1 MRIKIIKEIF
11 KKEILDIV
19 RDRKSIFMMIVVPIL
34 LYPIIMVLLM
44 GIMNSSINKMTS
56 EIITL
61 GLSSAPNAEFVEIV
75 DSENAIRE
83 KEDTL
88 GNIEIKTN
96 IKDYKSELEKGEID
110 AYIDNSIKDND
121 YKVIINSA
129 SDESGIK
136 SDAIFDVMNKYK
148 RKMSEREIE
157 KHGLDSHQIL
167 EPIKYEKVDITNS
180 AKKAGMLLGQ
190 VIPFIL
196 IIGVLFG
203 SIYPAIDVMAGEKER
218 GTLETLFSLPISNME
233 LVIGKYM
240 AVSASAILTSLLN
253 IISMSCTLGY
263 FMKAE
268 SIYNPSMMH
277 INYSVLGGAVLITVV
292 SVILFAQVVSAL
304 AMCVCSFA
312 KTFKEAQNYITPLM
326 LIIMV
331 PAYISMIPNISL
343 SRITATIPVVNI
355 SLLIKSVISLRAN
368 MKMVSLVLIVN
379 LIFVLISLVLLS
391 KIFNSEDILFGE
403 KRNFKLIQSRSSIK
417 EGSMPGISDGFM
429 VYVLAFI
436 SLIYVSP
443 ILNMKLGI
451 MGNTINQFIM
461 ALIPILV
468 AVYIKADFKKLFSIK
483 KIKIKD
489 IIRAA
494 VTWFVGSLIMSVF
507 VMILLKLFPDQMKVS
522 EQLNEIIKSS
532 GGLFTQIILFALV
545 PAICEE
551 ILFRG
556 FVLSA
561 FRDKKT
567 FGQKNEKHIVFA
579 IVVSGILFGI
589 MHLDF
594 IRIIPT
600 SILGMVMAYNVYKS
614 KSIFTSVGIHFFNNL
629 LSVLSVNFGV
639 HAMLLL
645 I

>member
-56 EIITL
+56 ETITL

-157 KHGLDSHQIL
+157 KHGLNSKQIL

-551 ILFRG
+551 TLFRG

-589 MHLDF
+589 MHVDF

>member
-56 EIITL
+56 ETITL

-157 KHGLDSHQIL
+157 KHGLNSKQIL

-277 INYSVLGGAVLITVV
+277 INYSGLGGAVLITVV

-551 ILFRG
+551 TLFRG

-639 HAMLLL
+639 QAMLLL

>member
-56 EIITL
+56 ETITL

-157 KHGLDSHQIL
+157 KHGLNSKQIL

-253 IISMSCTLGY
+253 IISMSYTLGY

-551 ILFRG
+551 TLFRG

>member
-56 EIITL
+56 ETITL

-157 KHGLDSHQIL
+157 KHGLNSKQIL

-567 FGQKNEKHIVFA
+567 FGQKNEKQIVFA

>member
-56 EIITL
+56 ETITL

-268 SIYNPSMMH
+268 SIYNPSMVH
-277 INYSVLGGAVLITVV
+277 INYSVLGGAVLITIV

-461 ALIPILV
+461 AMIPVLV
-468 AVYIKADFKKLFSIK
+468 AIYIKADFKKLFSIK
-483 KIKIKD
+483 KIKLKD

-494 VTWFVGSLIMSVF
+494 LTWFVGSLIMSIF

-522 EQLNEIIKSS
+522 EQLNNIIKSS

-551 ILFRG
+551 TLFRG
-556 FVLSA
+556 FILSA

-567 FGQKNEKHIVFA
+567 FGQKNEKHIMFA

-639 HAMLLL
+639 QAMLLL

>member
-56 EIITL
+56 ETITL

-136 SDAIFDVMNKYK
+136 ADAIFDVMNKYK

-268 SIYNPSMMH
+268 SIYNPSMVH
-277 INYSVLGGAVLITVV
+277 INYSVLGGAVLITIV

-326 LIIMV
+326 LVIMV

-551 ILFRG
+551 TLFRG

-639 HAMLLL
+639 QAMLLL

>member
-56 EIITL
+56 ETITL

-157 KHGLDSHQIL
+157 KHGLNSKQIL

>member
-56 EIITL
+56 ETITL

-157 KHGLDSHQIL
+157 KHGLNSKQIL

-268 SIYNPSMMH
+268 SIYNPSMVH
-277 INYSVLGGAVLITVV
+277 INYSVLGGAVLITIV

-326 LIIMV
+326 LVIMV

-532 GGLFTQIILFALV
+532 GELFTQIILFALV

-551 ILFRG
+551 TLFRG

>member
-56 EIITL
+56 ETITL

-136 SDAIFDVMNKYK
+136 SNAIFDVMNKYK

-157 KHGLDSHQIL
+157 KHGLNSKQIL

>member
-56 EIITL
+56 ETITL

-157 KHGLDSHQIL
+157 KHGLNSKQIL

-368 MKMVSLVLIVN
+368 IKMVSLVLIVN

-551 ILFRG
+551 TLFRG

>member
-56 EIITL
+56 ETITL

-157 KHGLDSHQIL
+157 KHGLNSKQIL

-417 EGSMPGISDGFM
+417 EGSMPGISDGFI

-468 AVYIKADFKKLFSIK
+468 AVYIKADLKKLFSIK

-551 ILFRG
+551 TLFRG

>member
-56 EIITL
+56 ETITL

-75 DSENAIRE
+75 DNENSIRE

-96 IKDYKSELEKGEID
+96 IKDYKKELEKGEID

-136 SDAIFDVMNKYK
+136 ADVIFEVMDKYK

-157 KHGLDSHQIL
+157 KHGLDSQQIL

-268 SIYNPSMMH
+268 SIYNPSMVH
-277 INYSVLGGAVLITVV
+277 INYSVLGGAVLITIV

-461 ALIPILV
+461 AMIPVLV
-468 AVYIKADFKKLFSIK
+468 AIYIKADFKKLFSIK
-483 KIKIKD
+483 KIKLKD
-489 IIRAA
+489 IIIAA
-494 VTWFVGSLIMSVF
+494 LTWFVGSLIMSIF
-507 VMILLKLFPDQMKVS
+507 VMILLKIFPEQMKVS
-522 EQLNEIIKSS
+522 EELNNIIKSS

-545 PAICEE
+545 PAVCEE

-556 FVLSA
+556 FILSA

-567 FGQKNEKHIVFA
+567 FGKKNEKHIMFA
-579 IVVSGILFGI
+579 IVGSGILFGI
-589 MHLDF
+589 MHLNF

-600 SILGMVMAYNVYKS
+600 SILGMIMAYNVYKS
-614 KSIFTSVGIHFFNNL
+614 KSIFTSAGIHFFNNL

-639 HAMLLL
+639 QAMLLL

>member
-56 EIITL
+56 ETITL
-61 GLSSAPNAEFVEIV
+61 GLSSTPNAEFVEIV

-157 KHGLDSHQIL
+157 KHGLNSKQIL

>member
-56 EIITL
+56 ETITL

-417 EGSMPGISDGFM
+417 EGSMPGISDGFI

>member
-56 EIITL
+56 ETITL

-157 KHGLDSHQIL
+157 KHGLNSKQIL

-417 EGSMPGISDGFM
+417 EGSMPGISDGFI

>member
-56 EIITL
+56 ETITL

-180 AKKAGMLLGQ
+180 VKKAGMLLGQ

>member
-56 EIITL
+56 ETITL

-157 KHGLDSHQIL
+157 KHGLNSKQIL

-417 EGSMPGISDGFM
+417 EGSMPGISDGFI

-567 FGQKNEKHIVFA
+567 FGQKNEKQIVFA

>member
-56 EIITL
+56 ETITL

-157 KHGLDSHQIL
+157 KHGLNSKQIL

-551 ILFRG
+551 TLFRG